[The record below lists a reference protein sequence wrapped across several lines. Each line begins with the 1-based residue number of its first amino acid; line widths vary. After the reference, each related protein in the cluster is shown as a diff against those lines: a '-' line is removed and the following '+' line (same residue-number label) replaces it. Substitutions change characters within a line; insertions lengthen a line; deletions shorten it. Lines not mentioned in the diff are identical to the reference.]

1 MALYKDLNNNIHDDD
16 NGRAK
21 HMLPA
26 GCVEIT
32 QAEADAILN
41 PPKTLAEL
49 NAESNAIIQAQIAE
63 LETQQARPLREIAL
77 GDTTYAVT
85 KLQSLSNQI
94 VALRAQLV

>member
-1 MALYKDLNNNIHDDD
+1 MKYFKDTQNKIHDDD

-41 PPKTLAEL
+41 PPKELAEL

-63 LETQQARPLREIAL
+63 LEAQQARPLREIAL
-77 GDTTYAVT
+77 GYTTYAVS
-85 KLQSLSNQI
+85 KLQSLNNQI
-94 VALRAQLV
+94 AALRAQLV

>member
-1 MALYKDLNNNIHDDD
+1 MLFYKSPDNKVHQLDDE
-16 NGRAK
+16 NFEYL
-21 HMLPA
+21 LPA

-63 LETQQARPLREIAL
+63 LETQQARPLREIAV
-77 GDTTYAVT
+77 GDTTYSVT
-85 KLQSLSNQI
+85 KLQSLNNQI
-94 VALRAQLV
+94 AALRLQLV